1 VESADTP
8 SPVAHGNHSLVLQIP
23 TAEFYAVQSK
33 VQPPQTWHS
42 LHNKQQWITNVH
54 SLLAKSLKKSEHS
67 RGVLTMSWSLTLS
80 VQSNSREDT
89 RALADALI
97 TDEEVIWA
105 SSFKHFSFQLNED
118 KAKDLRAML
127 NTRMRGLIAVDSLL
141 ASLVDQSEGSS
152 TQGQ

>member
-1 VESADTP
+1 
-8 SPVAHGNHSLVLQIP
+8 
-23 TAEFYAVQSK
+23 
-33 VQPPQTWHS
+33 
-42 LHNKQQWITNVH
+42 
-54 SLLAKSLKKSEHS
+54 
-67 RGVLTMSWSLTLS
+67 MSWSLTLS

-105 SSFKHFSFQLNED
+105 SSFEHFSFQLNED

-141 ASLVDQSEGSS
+141 ASLVDRPRVHQPKASENNR
-152 TQGQ
+152 